1 MSILRDFLPMDKA
14 MIGFDYGTS
23 NCAVGVMQNG
33 SPSIISLNDHGKFVP
48 STLYAPSREVI
59 VNWLHQQLTLKEQKL
74 FQEQRK
80 QQLQKGNN
88 VLRELKQEGIS
99 SDLFFGKKALQA
111 YLADPEEGYYI
122 KSPKSFLGASGLHP
136 QQVQLFE
143 DIVAAMMANIKNLTE
158 QSLSQEITQTVIGR
172 PINFQGLRG
181 EESNQQAITVLTNA
195 AKRVG
200 FKHVEFQY
208 EPVAAGFEFEST
220 LKKETKVLVVD
231 IGGGTTD
238 CSMLLMGPTFSA
250 IDDRTQHL
258 LGHSGERIGGNDFD
272 IGLALSGIMPEL
284 GINSLL
290 ASGKPMPV
298 NSFYQA
304 VAINKINEQS
314 EFYSDT
320 NTRFLQ
326 QLVRDAKQPELI
338 NRLLKV
344 QQEKLS
350 YRIVNGAEQAK
361 ISLTDNEQ
369 HIIDLSDLD
378 DNLQS
383 TVTKNTLLTGIKREL
398 KGIASLMHEAVS
410 QSGQQPDVIFVTG
423 GTAQSPIFNEFFKQQ
438 FNNTPVVLG
447 DNFGSVTAGL
457 TRWANKIF

>member
-1 MSILRDFLPMDKA
+1 

-33 SPSIISLNDHGKFVP
+33 VPSILSLNEHGKYVA

-59 VNWLHQQLTLKEQKL
+59 VSWLLKQLSEEEQVL
-74 FQEQRK
+74 FQAQRK
-80 QQLQKGNN
+80 IQLQKSNS
-88 VLRELKQEGIS
+88 VLRELKQDGIS
-99 SDLFFGKKALQA
+99 SDLFFGEQALQA
-111 YLADPEEGYYI
+111 YLSDPEEGYYI
-122 KSPKSFLGASGLHP
+122 KSPKSFLGASGLYP

-143 DIVAAMMANIKNLTE
+143 DIVAAMMANIKNLAE
-158 QSLSQEITQTVIGR
+158 QSLGRKITQTVIGR
-172 PINFQGLRG
+172 PINFQGLKG

-200 FKHVEFQY
+200 FKDVEFQY

-220 LKKETKVLVVD
+220 LSKETKVLVVD

-238 CSMLLMGPTFSA
+238 CSMLLMGPNLREL
-250 IDDRTQHL
+250 DNRTHHL
-258 LGHSGERIGGNDFD
+258 LGHCGERIGGNDFD

-284 GINSLL
+284 GLKSFLK
-290 ASGKPMPV
+290 SGKPMPV

-314 EFYSDT
+314 EFYSSE
-320 NTRFLQ
+320 NQRFLKE
-326 QLVRDAKQPELI
+326 LIRDAQQPELI

-350 YRIVNGAEQAK
+350 YRLVNGAEQAK
-361 ISLTDNEQ
+361 IGLTDNDE
-369 HIIDLSDLD
+369 HTIELSDLD
-378 DNLQS
+378 DSLAS
-383 TVTKNTLLTGIKREL
+383 TVTKDTLLAGITREL
-398 KGIASLMHEAVS
+398 KGIAHLMHEAVA
-410 QSGQQPDVIFVTG
+410 QSGHQPDVIFVTG
-423 GTAQSPIFNEFFKQQ
+423 GTAQSPVLNEFFKQQ
-438 FNNTPVVLG
+438 FKDTPIILG

-457 TRWANKIF
+457 TRWANKIYT